1 ARLLREKGWP
11 VRVVLTGERNK
22 LRGDADANA
31 AKWGGEIAPA
41 TREAIEGAQLIVD
54 AMFGAGL
61 DRDIGEPLLA
71 VIAAIN
77 GSGRPV
83 VAIDVPSGVD
93 GATGAVRGAAVR
105 ANVTVTFFRKKP
117 GHLLIPGRDLCGE
130 LALADIG
137 IPATV
142 LEAIAPRAW
151 ENAPSLWPL
160 PTSGKAHH

>member
-1 ARLLREKGWP
+1 AVAEVIEAHFSQRDTVVVCGPGNNGGDGFVVARLLREKGWP

-22 LRGDADANA
+22 LRGDTDANA
-31 AKWGGEIAPA
+31 AKWGDEIAPG

-71 VIAAIN
+71 LIAAIN
-77 GSGRPV
+77 GSSRPV

-105 ANVTVTFFRKKP
+105 ANVTVTFF
-117 GHLLIPGRDLCGE
+117 
-130 LALADIG
+130 
-137 IPATV
+137 
-142 LEAIAPRAW
+142 
-151 ENAPSLWPL
+151 
-160 PTSGKAHH
+160 